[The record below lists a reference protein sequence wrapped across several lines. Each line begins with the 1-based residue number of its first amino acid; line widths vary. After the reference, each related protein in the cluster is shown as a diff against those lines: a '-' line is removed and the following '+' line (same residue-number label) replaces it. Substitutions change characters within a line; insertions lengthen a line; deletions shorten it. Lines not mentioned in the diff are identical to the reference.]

1 MSNWAGD
8 SQLIRGKV
16 VDGYNLS
23 IGEPQLLREA
33 MEFYYP
39 RHYPA
44 DLSYPDTRPDPD
56 LLREL
61 RELHPE
67 GEIVVT
73 VGAKQALYAAVYAL
87 KQTQEYKALWH
98 REPYWPTY
106 PTIASYMGLSF
117 NSGPPEAPGTI
128 RVVTS
133 PNNPDSHIELG
144 PYNTRTGFGV
154 DIWDAAYAS
163 ELYGWCPDWT
173 PNHRIG
179 VWSAG
184 KLLGNPG
191 VRVGWLVT
199 REPALAAAATR
210 YVEQTTSGVPT
221 TSQYHVA
228 ATLRNIKNVRQDLIR
243 TFKVRL
249 SMNTAFFYGYLDD
262 HVLSMESD
270 YCNGGM
276 FAWFKP
282 TNPERFAAALKAA
295 KVTMVEGSAFGSPGF
310 YRANLGLN
318 QRELQDAVLAL
329 SKEL

>member
-16 VDGYNLS
+16 ADGYNLS
-23 IGEPQLLREA
+23 IGEPHLLREI

-44 DLSYPDTRPDPD
+44 DLSYPDTKPDPD
-56 LLREL
+56 LLKEL

-87 KQTQEYKALWH
+87 KKLHGKQSMWH
-98 REPYWPTY
+98 RAPYWPTY

-117 NSGPPEAPGTI
+117 NSGPETPGTI
-128 RVVTS
+128 KVVTS
-133 PNNPDSHIELG
+133 PNNPDSRIDFG
-144 PYNTRTGFGV
+144 PYTSRGFGC

-163 ELYGWCPDWT
+163 GLYGWSPEWT
-173 PNHRIG
+173 PPHLIS

-199 REPALAAAATR
+199 KDPALAAAATQ

-221 TSQYHVA
+221 ISQYHVA
-228 ATLRNIKNVRQDLIR
+228 ATLRNTKNIREDLIR

-249 SMNTAFFYGYLDD
+249 SMNSLFFYGYLGD
-262 HVLSMESD
+262 HIVSMESEG
-270 YCNGGM
+270 CSGGM

-282 TNPERFAAALKAA
+282 VNPERFCQALKTS
-295 KVTMVEGSAFGSPGF
+295 KVSMVEGTAFGEPGL
-310 YRANLGLN
+310 YRANLGLK
-318 QRELQDAVLAL
+318 QQELQDAVLAL
-329 SKEL
+329 AKELK